1 MKVNVTL
8 IQMSAGA
15 DKEAN
20 VDRACEFVRRAADDG
35 AEFVM
40 LPEVF
45 SFVADAS
52 HWRAAA
58 EPIPGPTT
66 ERLAGIARERRIH
79 ILGGSIIEELPG
91 NELSEQERCANTSFL
106 IGPTGDLIATYRKMH
121 LFRVT
126 LPDGVVFDETD
137 FTVPGERPVVAP
149 TAMGSIGMTIC
160 YDLRFPELYRA
171 LMILGAG
178 IVTVPSAF
186 TAFTGK
192 AHWKELLRARAIEN
206 QQFML
211 APNQVGTAVTGVEFY
226 GHSMV
231 VDPWGTVLAEAGEEE
246 ELLTVEIDTDR
257 IDEVRKRL
265 RALNHV
271 REDLLGKFPGAHQEE
286 QT

>member
-8 IQMSAGA
+8 VQMSAGA
-15 DKEAN
+15 DREAN
-20 VDRACEFVRRAADDG
+20 VDRACEFVGRAADDG
-35 AEFVM
+35 ADFVL

-66 ERLAGIARERRIH
+66 ERLAAIARDRQIH

-91 NELSEQERCANTSFL
+91 NELSGQERCANTSFL

-121 LFRVT
+121 LFSVT
-126 LPDGVVFDETD
+126 LPDGVTFDETD
-137 FTVPGERPVVAP
+137 YTVPGERPVIAS
-149 TAMGSIGMTIC
+149 TGMGPVGMTIC

-211 APNQVGTAVTGVEFY
+211 APNQVGTAMTGVESY

-246 ELLTVEIDTDR
+246 GLLAVEIDTDR

-265 RALNHV
+265 PALDHV
-271 REDLLGKFPGAHQEE
+271 REDLLDGLSQTDQEK
-286 QT
+286 QR